1 MSLDQMRRP
10 EEIEADL
17 DRLRAKMDATLDEIE
32 YRLTPRQ
39 LLRDGIDSMARIDA
53 TKYIVGLAGL
63 TRSHPLPTALAGASL
78 AGLIAA
84 RRRLRPQPP
93 VEVDAKSAGFFSG
106 WVDLAM
112 EKLLGTKQAIA
123 ESAGSARSKLAGA
136 TSRGV
141 ERASDIAGSARD
153 QLRRAGSGV
162 QTLARERPLTAGA
175 VGIAIAIAVAASIPY
190 LRRKLH

>member
-93 VEVDAKSAGFFSG
+93 VDAKSAGFFSS
-106 WVDLAM
+106 WLDVAM
-112 EKLLGTKQAIA
+112 EKLLGTRQAIS
-123 ESAGSARSKLAGA
+123 ESAGSARTKLASA
-136 TSRGV
+136 TSRGA

-175 VGIAIAIAVAASIPY
+175 VGLAIAIAVAASIPY

>member
-93 VEVDAKSAGFFSG
+93 VDAKSTGFFSS
-106 WVDLAM
+106 WLDVAM
-112 EKLLGTKQAIA
+112 EKLLGTRQAIS
-123 ESAGSARSKLAGA
+123 ESAGSARTKLASA
-136 TSRGV
+136 TSRGA

-175 VGIAIAIAVAASIPY
+175 VGLAIAIAVAASIPY

>member
-1 MSLDQMRRP
+1 MSLDQMRKP

-17 DRLRAKMDATLDEIE
+17 DRLRAQMDATLDEIE

-39 LLRDGIDSMARIDA
+39 LLRDGIDSVARIDA
-53 TKYIVGLAGL
+53 SKYVVGLASL
-63 TRSHPLPTALAGASL
+63 TRNYPLPTALAGAGL

-84 RRRLRPQPP
+84 RRRAGPQFPENARSSGRISNV
-93 VEVDAKSAGFFSG
+93 VETAI
-106 WVDLAM
+106 
-112 EKLLGTKQAIA
+112 EKLLGTKQVL
-123 ESAGSARSKLAGA
+123 SDRAGTARTKLAGA
-136 TSRGV
+136 TLRGR

-162 QTLARERPLTAGA
+162 RSVARDRPLTAGA
-175 VGIAIAIAVAASIPY
+175 VVIVAIALAASLLY

>member
-17 DRLRAKMDATLDEIE
+17 DRLREKMDATLDEIE

-93 VEVDAKSAGFFSG
+93 VDAKSTGFFSS
-106 WVDLAM
+106 WLDVAM
-112 EKLLGTKQAIA
+112 EKLLGTRQAIS
-123 ESAGSARSKLAGA
+123 ESAGSARTKLASA
-136 TSRGV
+136 TSRGA

-175 VGIAIAIAVAASIPY
+175 VGLAIAIAVAASIPY